1 MILEI
6 NRRLVRLDN
15 FRATFKYFVNEIS
28 SDKRS
33 FACAQAI
40 FASRF
45 ALKSPAWRCVNF
57 ITIYLAVLNFLL
69 LFGSSQKV
77 SAESLGNYKN
87 IEQKLSSGQ
96 LALAQSLIA
105 AFSPTTNIE
114 NNYKTFY
121 TLQRAYLQNND
132 LTLLQ
137 NIQLLLLAHQCPF
150 TDGAIVYNA
159 RALYGLA
166 NMVSIDYNDAYC
178 AQLGFSFKTN
188 NSDSIGNTV
197 ISDQLYT
204 ELIRNEKVIETV
216 YSNNGNYA
224 IYPNPA
230 KKIIYIN
237 SKKTVN
243 EKISLTIT
251 NSQGKLIFKR
261 IVELEN
267 YLTKCD
273 LNLSAGI
280 YNVEIENSNGE
291 REYKKLIIEE

>member
-57 ITIYLAVLNFLL
+57 ITKYLAVLNFLL

-121 TLQRAYLQNND
+121 TLQRAYLQNQD
-132 LTLLQ
+132 LTLIE

-150 TDGAIVYNA
+150 TDGQVVYNA
-159 RALYGLA
+159 RALYNLVNQTA
-166 NMVSIDYNDAYC
+166 VVYNDYNC
-178 AQLGFSFKTN
+178 VSKGFSFRTAL
-188 NSDSIGNTV
+188 DSSNTKLDADEDLLLSQL
-197 ISDQLYT
+197 IS
-204 ELIRNEKVIETV
+204 NEKETKTKFKHKSDYKLV
-216 YSNNGNYA
+216 
-224 IYPNPA
+224 PNPA
-230 KKIIYIN
+230 NNFVSIISTNESENLQVVITDVNGKILKTMKVITEKYSATLNFNLLDGIYFVNIIN
-237 SKKTVN
+237 EIGEKTV
-243 EKISLTIT
+243 
-251 NSQGKLIFKR
+251 
-261 IVELEN
+261 
-267 YLTKCD
+267 
-273 LNLSAGI
+273 
-280 YNVEIENSNGE
+280 
-291 REYKKLIIEE
+291 KKLVVAK

>member
-121 TLQRAYLQNND
+121 TLQRAYLQNQD
-132 LTLLQ
+132 LTMLQ
-137 NIQLLLLAHQCPF
+137 NIQLLLLAYQCPF
-150 TDGAIVYNA
+150 TDGQVVYNA
-159 RALYGLA
+159 RALYNLVNQTA
-166 NMVSIDYNDAYC
+166 IVYNDFNCNA
-178 AQLGFSFKTN
+178 LGFSFGRTA
-188 NSDSIGNTV
+188 SDSVKLSNDDESILM
-197 ISDQLYT
+197 QLEVLEKQSVEKFKPFEKYT
-204 ELIRNEKVIETV
+204 L
-216 YSNNGNYA
+216 
-224 IYPNPA
+224 YPNPA
-230 KKIIYIN
+230 TNYVTIVSNTNTENVHIQITDVNGKILISGAKAILNFETSLQLNLISGIYF
-237 SKKTVN
+237 VN
-243 EKISLTIT
+243 IT
-251 NSQGKLIFKR
+251 N
-261 IVELEN
+261 
-267 YLTKCD
+267 D
-273 LNLSAGI
+273 
-280 YNVEIENSNGE
+280 NGNKE
-291 REYKKLIIEE
+291 VKKLVIVK